1 VKTNPLMKVTEAL
14 NRILESMPL
23 MSHEEIPI
31 TNALGRVTAEDVRSR
46 RTQPPV
52 PLSSMDGYAVRFQD
66 IKKTPSNLKRVGS
79 APAGGSYSSTLKAN
93 ETVRIF
99 TGGPIPDG
107 ADTVVIQENVN
118 AESENNGAKVV
129 INEKPIKGQFIRLAG
144 LDFKAGDIGIKAGKT
159 LTTRDIGLAAAMN
172 IPWITVRRRPKVAIL
187 ATGDEIV
194 RPGEEIGPHQIVS
207 SNSYSLAALVQD
219 FGGEPLILGIAP
231 DTIEGIQ
238 SSVKGA
244 LNADLLL
251 TTGGASVGQHDLI
264 QEALSKKTYGDDGL
278 DVNFW
283 RIAMRPGKPLIF
295 GRLGKTPII
304 GLPGNPVSTVICSLI
319 FVKPAIEKMIG
330 TEIES
335 QEKTTA
341 YLCEELSENDER
353 QDYLRALVFSN
364 DDGNKTVRAFQR
376 QDSSMMMLLTK
387 ANCLIVRPPYDPK
400 RSVGEEVEILKFK
413 GDF

>member
-1 VKTNPLMKVTEAL
+1 MKVTEAL
-14 NRILESMPL
+14 SRILESIPL

-66 IKKTPSNLKRVGS
+66 IKQTPSNLKRVGS

-93 ETVRIF
+93 EAVRIF

-107 ADTVVIQENVN
+107 ADTIVIQENVN
-118 AESENNGAKVV
+118 AESENNGAKLV
-129 INEKPIKGQFIRLAG
+129 INENPIKGQFIRPAG

-172 IPWITVRRRPKVAIL
+172 IPWVTVRRRPKVAIL

-207 SNSYSLAALVQD
+207 SNSYSLAALVQA

-264 QEALSKKTYGDDGL
+264 QKALSKKNYGDGGL

-295 GRLGKTPII
+295 GRLGKTPMI

-330 TEIES
+330 TEIETK
-335 QEKTTA
+335 EKTTA
-341 YLCEELSENDER
+341 YLCEELSKNDER
-353 QDYLRALVFSN
+353 QDYLRALVSST
-364 DDGNKTVRAFQR
+364 DDGKKTVKAFQR

-387 ANCLIVRPPYDPK
+387 ANCLIVRSPHDPK
-400 RSVGEEVEILKFK
+400 RSVGEEVEIIEFK
-413 GDF
+413 GNF